1 MCIKFGATV
10 VNSLIQTLKSLGTA
24 RLAAMGGVAVFLM
37 GFLIYL
43 ATRLGTTEMGILFNE
58 LEPPEAKKIISV
70 LEEQNVPYKLFKN
83 GTEIQVPIA
92 DVLKL
97 RVQLAETANA
107 GSVVGYEL
115 FDKAQSPGIGHD
127 VLNLQMLRA
136 LEGELARTIKAIDHV
151 KAARVHLVLPKREMF
166 SREEQKPS
174 ASVIVKMD
182 SDKERL
188 NAKQVEGI
196 QRLVAAAVPK
206 MDVQSVSI
214 LDTRGTLL
222 TKEYISEEQRTMSTN
237 EEMRRDYEQ
246 RLTRSVQTL
255 LEKSVGQ
262 DKVRVNISL
271 EMDFDQV
278 TVNKEL
284 FDPDAQVLR
293 SSTTIEENSKTD
305 EKEPIVSVEQNLPD
319 AEVKNA
325 NQVTSQANRTEET
338 VNYEI
343 SKQVIS
349 QTRKNGVIKRISAA
363 VIVDGI
369 YTTLPNG
376 TREYSPRSEKEMD
389 LLAALVRSA
398 IGYDANRGDMIEVVN
413 LPFFNP
419 EDLFREED
427 PVLFMGFTKQEIIKM
442 VEGLGVA
449 LVAVLV
455 ILLVVRPLIVKA
467 FEPAEIEE
475 EEKLLM
481 AGQNGLPPQL
491 TGPEGEVDDST
502 SQLEELIDIARV
514 EGRVKASSVR
524 KIGEIIDQHPEE
536 AVNIIRNWLYSDER

>member
-1 MCIKFGATV
+1 M
-10 VNSLIQTLKSLGTA
+10 NSLIQTLKSLGTA

-136 LEGELARTIKAIDHV
+136 LEGELARTIKAIDNV
-151 KAARVHLVLPKREMF
+151 KAARVHLVLPRREMF
-166 SREEQKPS
+166 SREEQPPS
-174 ASVIVKMD
+174 ASVIIRME
-182 SDKERL
+182 DKAKL
-188 NAKQVEGI
+188 TPKQVEAV

-206 MDVQSVSI
+206 MQTKDVSI
-214 LDTRGTLL
+214 MDARGTLL
-222 TKEYISEEQRTMSTN
+222 TKNFDDDEQMQMSTN
-237 EEMRRDYEQ
+237 EEMRRDYER
-246 RLTRSVQTL
+246 RLISAVQSL
-255 LEKSVGQ
+255 IEQSVGQ
-262 DKVRVNISL
+262 EKVRVQASL

-278 TVNKEL
+278 VVNREIY
-284 FDPDAQVLR
+284 DPEAQVLR
-293 SSTTIEENSKTD
+293 SSTTIEESSQTD
-305 EKEPIVSVEQNLPD
+305 EREPIVSVEQNLPD
-319 AEVKNA
+319 AETQNA
-325 NQVTSQANRTEET
+325 NQVKQQANRTEET

-343 SKQVIS
+343 SKEVIS
-349 QTRKNGVIKRISAA
+349 QVRKNGVIKRLSVA
-363 VIVDGI
+363 VIVDGT
-369 YTTLPNG
+369 YTLNPNG
-376 TREYSPRSEKEMD
+376 TKTYVPRTEKEME
-389 LLAALVRSA
+389 LLTTLVRSA
-398 IGYDANRGDMIEVVN
+398 VGYDANRGDTVEVIN

-419 EDLFREED
+419 DDLLRLED
-427 PVLFMGFTKQEIIKM
+427 PILFMGFTKQEIMKM

-467 FEPAEIEE
+467 FEQPENEE
-475 EEKLLM
+475 EENLLM
-481 AGQNGLPPQL
+481 GPSDDLQQLPSPSSGGVL
-491 TGPEGEVDDST
+491 TETD
-502 SQLEELIDIARV
+502 QLEELIDIAKV

-536 AVNIIRNWLYSDER
+536 AVSIIRSWMYSDE